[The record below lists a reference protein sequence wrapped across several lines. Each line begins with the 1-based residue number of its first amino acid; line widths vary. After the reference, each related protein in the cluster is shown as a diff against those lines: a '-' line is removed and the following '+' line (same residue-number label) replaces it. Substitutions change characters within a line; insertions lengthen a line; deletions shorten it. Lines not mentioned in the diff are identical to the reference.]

1 MDAWRPGSR
10 RAEYL
15 EERHGAPSKGT
26 APDDV
31 GKWCWNPRNASG
43 TVVPAFHCAVRAA
56 PAPQRHP
63 AYRPAGVGP
72 APHAASASLRFPA
85 QPAVTSRSLPSLH
98 VGGSGELS
106 GSVVLS
112 VAGGDQLLLEA
123 STSGALLP
131 LGSSSTEQLAS
142 SISALA
148 ALPCHPPLATSG
160 SSVHRPALASHAP
173 SLRPEQVAAPAQAP
187 PPMPPQ
193 AVYGAAAAAAAVA
206 AAGVQGGAAAEGTQ
220 PTLADDI
227 AWLRGLFSDD
237 SDKDERLV
245 LPQRQLQAAQPGL
258 PPPVPPPLHSAD
270 SLFAQLAGQQG
281 SRAAAPPAAAAPTLS
296 EPSSLQAQ
304 LQSAVAQLWQEQ
316 QVQQQA
322 AALSMAQQAGP
333 PVPVAPLSLSAAGS
347 EASVLLALCQPV
359 TTAPPPHM
367 PPGPQPAGWAR
378 GRTTVA
384 AAPAATCAAP
394 AGIAA
399 AAPAVPHASKPAKRR
414 RGERYSDAELAVLAR
429 EDPPRYRRI
438 LSTRKSVAAHRTRVR
453 EARAAAATAAPELG
467 QESGSATLAERLR
480 QLEEENRR
488 MREQLLR
495 QRRGAAPAAGP

>member
-1 MDAWRPGSR
+1 
-10 RAEYL
+10 
-15 EERHGAPSKGT
+15 
-26 APDDV
+26 
-31 GKWCWNPRNASG
+31 
-43 TVVPAFHCAVRAA
+43 
-56 PAPQRHP
+56 
-63 AYRPAGVGP
+63 
-72 APHAASASLRFPA
+72 
-85 QPAVTSRSLPSLH
+85 
-98 VGGSGELS
+98 
-106 GSVVLS
+106 
-112 VAGGDQLLLEA
+112 
-123 STSGALLP
+123 
-131 LGSSSTEQLAS
+131 
-142 SISALA
+142 
-148 ALPCHPPLATSG
+148 
-160 SSVHRPALASHAP
+160 
-173 SLRPEQVAAPAQAP
+173 
-187 PPMPPQ
+187 MPPQ

-438 LSTRKSVAAHRTRVR
+438 LSTRKVPSNRRLWCGASRAACSAVPAAARGAAVLPAAPHVPADCTPIPAAPPPPPPCCCSRWQRT
-453 EARAAAATAAPELG
+453 ARACARRALPPPPPPPSLGRSQARPPWLNACASLVGGCCGFVCQWVDKAARCMRMTAAGEVGCPVP
-467 QESGSATLAERLR
+467 SACQPSLAQAEGRAPPL
-480 QLEEENRR
+480 LPLSCCIAAEEENRR